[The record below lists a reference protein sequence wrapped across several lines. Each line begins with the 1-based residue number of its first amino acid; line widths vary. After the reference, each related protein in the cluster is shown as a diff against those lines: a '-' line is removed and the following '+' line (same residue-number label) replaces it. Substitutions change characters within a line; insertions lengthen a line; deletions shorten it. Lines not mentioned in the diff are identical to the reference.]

1 MKLTSFIQSLRF
13 PMSLPAAAALGLA
26 LLGAAPGCKDPNAP
40 IEARGER
47 YGQPWLTLGSGSLR
61 SNIMVDDA
69 NVVRDRDTGILKV
82 AVPVRST
89 SDKQQY
95 IQYRMTFL
103 DGAGTQINDVNG
115 TVTIPARGSQTITA
129 NGTSDRAESF
139 RLFLTYPR
147 LN

>member
-1 MKLTSFIQSLRF
+1 MSFIQSLRSRK
-13 PMSLPAAAALGLA
+13 SLVAVPALGLA
-26 LLGAAPGCKDPNAP
+26 LLGAAPGCHDPNAP

-47 YGQPWLTLGSGSLR
+47 YGQPWLTLGSGGLR
-61 SNIMVDDA
+61 NSIMVDNA

-89 SDKQQY
+89 NDKQQY

-103 DGAGTQINDVNG
+103 DAAGMQINDVNG
-115 TVTIPARGSQTITA
+115 TITIPAHGFQTITA